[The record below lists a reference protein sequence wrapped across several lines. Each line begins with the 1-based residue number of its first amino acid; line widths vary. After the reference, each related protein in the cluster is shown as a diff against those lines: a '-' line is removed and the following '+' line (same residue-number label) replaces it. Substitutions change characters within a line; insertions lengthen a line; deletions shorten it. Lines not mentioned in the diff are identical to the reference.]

1 MCACFQGGDG
11 ATTAIWTRFSPTR
24 RCVAE
29 GSALWFFFWAVAG
42 EARDDVGV
50 GADLA
55 LSFIAWCGLLR
66 VVPGS

>member
-1 MCACFQGGDG
+1 MCTCFPKAVMVLLPQFGLDSLPRDV
-11 ATTAIWTRFSPTR
+11 AWPRDL
-24 RCVAE
+24 RC
-29 GSALWFFFWAVAG
+29 GFFWAVAG